1 MRGLIAKFPEILG
14 VIPMHNIDLMAST
27 LQERFSISS
36 MTTAMTLTLTEEE
49 AVEAI
54 EKSKARK
61 AANKAKKEVERTI
74 LAMAAAAETTGIGER
89 ELRKRAARGE
99 AAKYVDDEAEEAEV
113 DEAFEPEAAEEGK
126 KKGKKKRKCLSETQ
140 LLKAANERV
149 IELEGKLATAE
160 ARVAELEQQLAN

>member
-1 MRGLIAKFPEILG
+1 MRGLIAKYPDILG
-14 VIPMHNIDLMAST
+14 LIPMNDIDLMAST
-27 LQERFSISS
+27 LQERFSIAT

-61 AANKAKKEVERTI
+61 AANKAKKEEERMI
-74 LAMAAAAETTGIGER
+74 LATAAAAETAGLGER
-89 ELRKRAARGE
+89 QLRARARE
-99 AAKYVDDEAEEAEV
+99 EVSKYVEDEAEEADD
-113 DEAFEPEAAEEGK
+113 DERGEPEAAEEGK
-126 KKGKKKRKCLSETQ
+126 KKGNKKRKCLSETQ